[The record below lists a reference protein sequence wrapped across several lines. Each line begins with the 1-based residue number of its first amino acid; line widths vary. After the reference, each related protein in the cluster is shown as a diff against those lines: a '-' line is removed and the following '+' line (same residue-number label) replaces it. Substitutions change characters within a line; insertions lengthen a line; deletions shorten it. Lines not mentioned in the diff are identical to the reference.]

1 MKKILT
7 LASTIALAFALLLP
21 QIGLAQ
27 EAQPSFTLSSIQI
40 ESAAPL
46 LYDTENPYAKAIEYL
61 QKKGVIKGYG
71 NRQFQ
76 PDRPITRAEFIKM
89 MMKNTQSNSSAPIP
103 FTHPYQDV
111 QNDLWYAPYVQ
122 EAWDLGIL
130 EEADQFEPGATLSRV
145 EATEWVLKLLGRPLP
160 RVIKKEYWPLDF
172 KDVKPRNP
180 FASVVLY
187 GMQSQIIAPLEP
199 EKKYFRPLRKLTRG
213 EAANLL
219 YRADLYVLGTQLL
232 DGSAEL
238 KGQIEELGLADPI
251 PHLDLLAD
259 VWNRLKLRFYDPAI
273 HDQAIS
279 NLEQLTYDAIKGMV
293 EGLGDEYSVFFEP
306 IESEAFEGTLQGTF
320 GGIGAQVE
328 EEPAGVIRVKNF
340 LIGSPA
346 EASGLQ
352 VNDRIVMVDGVDVR
366 GKSVNEVV
374 SYIRGEIDTHVDITV
389 EREGFLQTL
398 TYTLK
403 RALIQLDY
411 LDAKMI
417 DNALYVDINLF
428 TQLAFIDFTEAV
440 RPLVEQNPNMTG
452 FILDVRD
459 NPGGF
464 LESAKSILGHFIKN
478 GQALLFVKTAKDH
491 VQLHLSTGEGEWRD
505 YPIVI
510 LINGE
515 SASASEIVAMTL
527 KEKARAILVGET
539 TFGKG
544 TVQEIVNYTDGSSLK
559 LTIAEWLSPKF
570 KSINGIGLDPHVVMP
585 FTDEDRA
592 AGRDPQLEKALEV
605 LEREA
610 KKRALEE
617 ELAEEALAKEAK

>member
-7 LASTIALAFALLLP
+7 LALALALILP
-21 QIGLAQ
+21 QIAMAQ
-27 EAQPSFTLSSIQI
+27 DFTLSSIEI

-46 LYDTENPYAKAIEYL
+46 LYDAENPYAKAIEYL

-76 PDRPITRAEFIKM
+76 PDRSVTRAEFVKM
-89 MMKNTQSNSSAPIP
+89 MMKNTHEITMGPDQPNPSTLKT

-111 QNDLWYAPYVQ
+111 RNDLWYAPYVQ

-130 EEADQFEPGATLSRV
+130 EETEQFEPGAILSRV
-145 EATEWVLKLLGRPLP
+145 EATEWVLRLLGRPLP

-180 FASVVLY
+180 FAAAVLY
-187 GMQSQIIAPLEP
+187 GMQTHIIAPLEP
-199 EKKYFRPLRKLTRG
+199 EKKYFRPLRQLTRG

-219 YRADLYVLGTQLL
+219 YRADLYVLGTQIL

-238 KGQIEELGLADPI
+238 QAQIEEF
-251 PHLDLLAD
+251 DLLAD
-259 VWNRLKLRFYDPAI
+259 VWNRLKLRFYDPEI
-273 HDQAIS
+273 HDQGVTD
-279 NLEQLTYDAIKGMV
+279 LEQLTYGAIKGMV
-293 EGLGDEYSVFFEP
+293 QELGDEYSVFLEP
-306 IESEAFEGTLQGTF
+306 VESEAFEGSLQGTF
-320 GGIGAQVE
+320 GGIGAEVE
-328 EEPAGVIRVKNF
+328 EEPAGVIRIKNF

-366 GKSVNEVV
+366 GKSAGEVV
-374 SYIRGEIDTHVDITV
+374 TFIRGEIDTPVDITV
-389 EREGFLQTL
+389 EREGFFQTI
-398 TYTLK
+398 TYTLT

-440 RPLVEQNPNMTG
+440 RPLVEQNPNMSG

-464 LESAKSILGHFIKN
+464 LESAKSILGHFIPN
-478 GQALLFVKTAKDH
+478 GHSLLYVKTAKDH

-570 KSINGIGLDPHVVMP
+570 KSINGIGLDPHVVVP

-617 ELAEEALAKEAK
+617 ALAEEAK